1 MHISVSVLQNG
12 QTIELRSPDG
22 SALVHLLLAGITMA
36 AAWGFQE
43 DQSLELA
50 KKYYVNED
58 IHSDLRRLES
68 YPSLPA
74 SCVESSR
81 LLLEKR
87 NLYEREAIF
96 PQSVIDFIAKLLL
109 AENDEMMAQKLA
121 DLPLN
126 DRLHEIRKI
135 MHRNLHR
142 H

>member
-1 MHISVSVLQNG
+1 
-12 QTIELRSPDG
+12 
-22 SALVHLLLAGITMA
+22 MA
-36 AAWGFQE
+36 ATWGFQE
-43 DQSLELA
+43 EQSLELA
-50 KKYYVNED
+50 KKYYVNKD
-58 IHSDLRRLES
+58 LQSDLNGLDVF
-68 YPSLPA
+68 PSLPK

-87 NLYEREAIF
+87 FLYEREAIF
-96 PQSVIDFIAKLLL
+96 PKSIIDFMCRLLL

-135 MHRNLHR
+135 MHRTLHR